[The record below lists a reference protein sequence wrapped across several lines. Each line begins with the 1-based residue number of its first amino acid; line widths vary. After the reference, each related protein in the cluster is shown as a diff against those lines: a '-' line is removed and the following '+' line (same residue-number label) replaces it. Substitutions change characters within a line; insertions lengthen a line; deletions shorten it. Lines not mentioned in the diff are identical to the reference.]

1 MDALWIILTGALVAL
16 NGALLGSFLLLRR
29 MSLVGDAISHAVL
42 PGIVVAYLFTASLT
56 SPFLLLGAALTGL
69 FTTWIIE
76 ILNQKARL
84 QHDAAIGLTFTLLFA
99 MGVIMVAN
107 YTGKIDLD
115 MDCVLYGEIAYVP
128 LDTITLAS
136 GADIGPK
143 QVWVLGSVFLA
154 LLGLLL
160 VGYRGLSLTT
170 FDVGYAKALG
180 INTGFWHYALMG
192 AVSLSTV
199 AAFESVGAILV
210 VAFLVGPAA
219 TAFLLTQN
227 LKWMLVIA
235 SITGI
240 ASAVLGYYIAMAVDG
255 SISGSMAV
263 ATGVL
268 FALAFIWQQVSQRL
282 KLA

>member
-1 MDALWIILTGALVAL
+1 MDAFWIILTGALVAL

-42 PGIVVAYLFTASLT
+42 PGIVVAYLFTASLA

-69 FTTWIIE
+69 AATWIIE
-76 ILNQKARL
+76 TLNQKAKL

-99 MGVIMVAN
+99 IGVILVAN
-107 YTGKIDLD
+107 FTGQIDLD

-136 GADIGPK
+136 GLDLGPK
-143 QVWVLGSVFLA
+143 QIWTLGGLF
-154 LLGLLL
+154 LGLMGLL
-160 VGYRGLSLTT
+160 IVGYRGLSLTT
-170 FDVGYAKALG
+170 FDAGYAATLG
-180 INTGFWHYALMG
+180 INTAFWHYTLMG

-219 TAFLLTQN
+219 TAFLLTRS
-227 LKWMLVIA
+227 LKWMLVI
-235 SITGI
+235 SCLVGI
-240 ASAVLGYYIAMAVDG
+240 ASAVSGYCLALWLDG
-255 SISGSMAV
+255 SISGAMAV
-263 ATGVL
+263 CTGV
-268 FALAFIWQQVSQRL
+268 FFMASFVWQLVRG
-282 KLA
+282 